1 LRSIADT
8 VSHFRFAARCAELR
22 GFAAKNF
29 HAVENDREKFT
40 RFLAILFRSA
50 NPLRQERRLFALS
63 DIIRSPNCARLG
75 LIEIATCANEIVG
88 NPDVFRYT
96 L

>member
-1 LRSIADT
+1 
-8 VSHFRFAARCAELR
+8 LR
-22 GFAAKNF
+22 GFGGKNLSDRR
-29 HAVENDREKFT
+29 NDREKFT

>member
-1 LRSIADT
+1 LLT
-8 VSHFRFAARCAELR
+8 LGVSAIQLSQCVAQSC
-22 GFAAKNF
+22 GIFAAKNSQ
-29 HAVENDREKFT
+29 AVETDSEKFT

-50 NPLRQERRLFALS
+50 NPPRQKRRLFALS
-63 DIIRSPNCARLG
+63 DSPNCARLG

>member
-1 LRSIADT
+1 
-8 VSHFRFAARCAELR
+8 VRCAELR
-22 GFAAKNF
+22 TLAAKHF
-29 HAVENDREKFT
+29 QTVENDREKFT